1 MGDVRQVAV
10 TYVGGTYLGSALIEL
25 SNMAVLLNGPT
36 TGSWKHFCTQP
47 SMTWGGGGGG
57 RGGGRGYFPSR
68 AYTSRRRG
76 SWRLVKDEAID
87 QHCTARQVMNDVTK
101 TTLWQELTTSWVGAR
116 GVFSQ
121 T

>member
-36 TGSWKHFCTQP
+36 TGSWKHFCKQP
-47 SMTWGGGGGG
+47 SMTWEGGGGG
-57 RGGGRGYFPSR
+57 YFHSR

-87 QHCTARQVMNDVTK
+87 QHCTARQVMNDVRK
-101 TTLWQELTTSWVGAR
+101 TTLQQELTTEWVAAR
-116 GVFSQ
+116 GFAVK
-121 T
+121 TGV